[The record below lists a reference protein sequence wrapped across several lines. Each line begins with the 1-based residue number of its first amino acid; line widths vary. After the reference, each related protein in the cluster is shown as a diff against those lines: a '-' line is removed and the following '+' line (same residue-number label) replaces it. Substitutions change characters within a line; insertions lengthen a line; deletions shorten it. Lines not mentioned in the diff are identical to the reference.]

1 MVILVVRVEIEIVD
15 LDDLEVL
22 ETIFD
27 LYFDGKL
34 IMNIDDLEVKD

>member
-1 MVILVVRVEIEIVD
+1 MVVKVEIEIID
-15 LDDLEVL
+15 LEDLEVL

-34 IMNIDDLEVKD
+34 IMNIDDLEVRD